1 MARAFIR
8 GVLCSFISLCGQFRI
23 TAAGKEQLIPMPLA
37 GRQILR
43 KLPNGLYA
51 NRAGAPV
58 RRPYSFII
66 YILNDIYWLS
76 NGRTDPS
83 RRAPAAALFEDD
95 SGGWSVSF
103 AWYSA
108 LASLLTPHSSF
119 LISHLWRRRR
129 QPVRGA
135 RGTCAHGARAIQRRY
150 FHSPH
155 STLPD
160 PSNAS
165 TNIFSKTASIGP
177 FWCVYIHA
185 GHKTKPGRHNQ
196 RIKKKS
202 KEII

>member
-1 MARAFIR
+1 M
-8 GVLCSFISLCGQFRI
+8 CSFISLCGQFRI

-51 NRAGAPV
+51 NKAGAPV

-76 NGRTDPS
+76 NSRTDPS
-83 RRAPAAALFEDD
+83 RRAPAAAPRMTAEADLFPLPGILCPRLTIN
-95 SGGWSVSF
+95 S
-103 AWYSA
+103 
-108 LASLLTPHSSF
+108 SLLTPHSSF
-119 LISHLWRRRR
+119 LTPHLWWRRR

-135 RGTCAHGARAIQRRY
+135 RGTCARGARAIQRRY
-150 FHSPH
+150 FHSSH

-185 GHKTKPGRHNQ
+185 GHKTEPGRHNQ